1 MRFLGGDT
9 MSKGLKLSE
18 ILVTVLISV
27 VFAIIYNLWWFFY
40 NITQVAGIHLEQL
53 TYGVWFMAA
62 VVCYLIIPKPGIAI
76 LAELAAGAGETI
88 VMGKFDIPTIIYA
101 LLQGVACE
109 IIFAI
114 FKYQSRS
121 AAVAMLAGLVTAL
134 ATFPVDYF
142 YGYLNEVADG
152 TYSYSFYSDQLAI
165 VITGLVSYWLVR
177 ALDKTG
183 VTKLFRPASKHDYD
197 NL

>member
-1 MRFLGGDT
+1 

-27 VFAIIYNLWWFFY
+27 IYAIIYNLWWLFY
-40 NITQVAGIHLEQL
+40 NVAQVAGLHLEQL

-62 VVCYLIIPKPGIAI
+62 IVCYLIIPKPGIAL
-76 LAELAAGAGETI
+76 LAEFAAGAGETI

-101 LLQGVACE
+101 LLQGLACE

-121 AAVAMLAGLVTAL
+121 VMVAMLAGLVTAL
-134 ATFPVDYF
+134 VSFPVDYF
-142 YGYLNEVADG
+142 YGYLNEVAG
-152 TYSYSFYSDQLAI
+152 WNLILFIVFRAISGIIIAGLLSYL
-165 VITGLVSYWLVR
+165 LVK
-177 ALDKTG
+177 ALDQTG
-183 VTKLFRPASKHDYD
+183 VTKVFRPASKDDYD
-197 NL
+197 TL

>member
-1 MRFLGGDT
+1 

-18 ILVTVLISV
+18 ILVTVLIAV
-27 VFAIIYNLWWFFY
+27 IFAIIYNLWWFPYEFAK
-40 NITQVAGIHLEQL
+40 VAGLHLEQL

-62 VVCYLIIPKPGIAI
+62 IVSYLIIPKPGIAI
-76 LAELAAGAGETI
+76 IAEFAAGAGETI

-101 LLQGVACE
+101 ILQGVACE

-121 AAVAMLAGLVTAL
+121 AVVAMLAGLLTAL
-134 ATFPVDYF
+134 ISFPVDYF
-142 YGYLNEVADG
+142 YGYLNEVAG
-152 TYSYSFYSDQLAI
+152 WNLLLFIVFRAISGIILAGLLSYI
-165 VITGLVSYWLVR
+165 VVK
-177 ALDKTG
+177 ALDQTG
-183 VTKLFRPASKHDYD
+183 VTKLFRPASKQDYD

>member
-1 MRFLGGDT
+1 
-9 MSKGLKLSE
+9 
-18 ILVTVLISV
+18 
-27 VFAIIYNLWWFFY
+27 
-40 NITQVAGIHLEQL
+40 
-53 TYGVWFMAA
+53 
-62 VVCYLIIPKPGIAI
+62 
-76 LAELAAGAGETI
+76 
-88 VMGKFDIPTIIYA
+88 MGKFDIPTIIYA

-152 TYSYSFYSDQLAI
+152 TYSYSFYSDQLAE
-165 VITGLVSYWLVR
+165 LLSQ
-177 ALDKTG
+177 D
-183 VTKLFRPASKHDYD
+183 
-197 NL
+197 

>member
-1 MRFLGGDT
+1 

-27 VFAIIYNLWWFFY
+27 IFAIIYNLWWLFY
-40 NITQVAGIHLEQL
+40 NVAQVAGLHLEQL

-62 VVCYLIIPKPGIAI
+62 IVCYLIIPKPGIAL
-76 LAELAAGAGETI
+76 LAEFAAGAGETI

-121 AAVAMLAGLVTAL
+121 AAVAMLAGLITAL

-142 YGYLNEVADG
+142 YGYLNEVAG
-152 TYSYSFYSDQLAI
+152 WNLILFIVFRAISGIIIAGLLSYL
-165 VITGLVSYWLVR
+165 LVK
-177 ALDKTG
+177 ALDQTG
-183 VTKLFRPASKHDYD
+183 VTKVFRPASKDDYD
-197 NL
+197 TL